1 MIVYR
6 QFQVLSQ
13 PYREGFRMKVEN
25 MKSAKT
31 GKAVANQFLIM
42 DRGCIWFQSYKSIIG
57 VITPDN
63 ILLLDKN
70 KWDYSVTTAKYR
82 NAFVAAYFNSR
93 YASTEGIKGG
103 IKEGKIIMTEL
114 NNR

>member
-1 MIVYR
+1 
-6 QFQVLSQ
+6 
-13 PYREGFRMKVEN
+13 MKVEN
-25 MKSAKT
+25 MTSAKT
-31 GKAVANQFLIM
+31 GKAIQNQFLIR

-63 ILLLDKN
+63 ILRLDKD

-82 NAFVAAYFNSR
+82 NAFVAAHFNSR
-93 YASTEGIKGG
+93 YASTKGIKEG

>member
-1 MIVYR
+1 
-6 QFQVLSQ
+6 
-13 PYREGFRMKVEN
+13 MKVEN
-25 MKSAKT
+25 MKSVKT
-31 GKAVANQFLIM
+31 GKAVANQFLIR

-57 VITPDN
+57 IITPDN

-70 KWDYSVTTAKYR
+70 KWDYSRTTAKYC
-82 NAFVAAYFNSR
+82 NSFIR
-93 YASTEGIKGG
+93 DYYNSEYASAEGIKEG